1 MTRGRPAYVETISDL
16 GIFWN
21 GGSTCSVD
29 KSIYS
34 EEYREF
40 RELLKRLRKEAGIR
54 QIDMAEVLGV
64 PQSFV
69 SKYES
74 GERRLDVIETARI
87 ARALGVDL
95 GYVIGRL
102 GIDGMAS

>member
-1 MTRGRPAYVETISDL
+1 M
-16 GIFWN
+16 
-21 GGSTCSVD
+21 D

-34 EEYREF
+34 EEYQEF

-54 QIDMAEVLGV
+54 QVDMAEKLGV

-87 ARALGVDL
+87 AKALGLDL
-95 GYVIGRL
+95 SDVIRKL
-102 GIDGMAS
+102 GAAGSFVS

>member
-1 MTRGRPAYVETISDL
+1 M
-16 GIFWN
+16 
-21 GGSTCSVD
+21 D

-54 QIDMAEVLGV
+54 QIDMAEALGV
-64 PQSFV
+64 HQSFV

-87 ARALGVDL
+87 AEAMGTTLERLVRQLGT
-95 GYVIGRL
+95 GTT
-102 GIDGMAS
+102 SN

>member
-1 MTRGRPAYVETISDL
+1 
-16 GIFWN
+16 
-21 GGSTCSVD
+21 VD

-54 QIDMAEVLGV
+54 QIDMAEALGV
-64 PQSFV
+64 HQSFV

-87 ARALGVDL
+87 AEAMGTTLERLVRQLGT
-95 GYVIGRL
+95 GTT
-102 GIDGMAS
+102 SN